1 MLKTTTFSLNLSK
14 MAVCRIIIYF
24 ISIEALTNDNMKAHN
39 KSSVYDLYIFFIEE
53 NITDA

>member
-14 MAVCRIIIYF
+14 MAVCRVIIYF
-24 ISIEALTNDNMKAHN
+24 ISIEAPTNDNMKAHN